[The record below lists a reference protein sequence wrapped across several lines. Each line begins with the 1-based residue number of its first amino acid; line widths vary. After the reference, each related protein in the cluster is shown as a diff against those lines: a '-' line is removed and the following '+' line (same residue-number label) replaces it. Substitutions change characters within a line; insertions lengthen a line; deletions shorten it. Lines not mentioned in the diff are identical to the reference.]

1 MLNCTKQTV
10 SCDVTGVVTEELLD
24 ELAEDINA
32 DDCKMI
38 AKHLMVPNNR
48 LQAICSIHVDPS
60 KIAYE
65 ILLAWAKGMER
76 SADKVRVTLFC
87 NYLVVIN

>member
-1 MLNCTKQTV
+1 MSHTC
-10 SCDVTGVVTEELLD
+10 TGVVTEELLD
-24 ELAEDINA
+24 ELAAEMRE

-48 LQAICSIHVDPS
+48 VQAIYSIHGVRSD
-60 KIAYE
+60 IAYE

-76 SADKVRVTLFC
+76 SANKVWVTLSST
-87 NYLVVIN
+87 